1 MSAVL
6 PPKVHPDDKVV
17 PFKTLRDEFT
27 DDPYLGITVIQYRS
41 DGTGGKE
48 IGFFWLGDVIQFR
61 ENDLLLKKKGSDDE
75 YIIHKDDPFYRN
87 WFANRMGY
95 IIRVFRD

>member
-1 MSAVL
+1 M
-6 PPKVHPDDKVV
+6 PPKVHRDDKEVS
-17 PFKTLRDEFT
+17 FDTLKREFRA
-27 DDPYLGITVIQYRS
+27 DPHVGITFIQYRS

-48 IGFFWLGDVIQFR
+48 IGLFWFGDVIQFR
-61 ENDLLLKKKGSDDE
+61 ENDLLLKKKGCDEE
-75 YIIHKDDPFYRN
+75 YIIHKDEPFYRN

>member
-6 PPKVHPDDKVV
+6 PPKVHPDDTIVS
-17 PFKTLRDEFT
+17 FETLEST
-27 DDPYLGITVIQYRS
+27 GPNVGIIVIQYRS

-48 IGFFWLGDVIQFR
+48 IGLFWFGDVIQFR
-61 ENDLLLKKKGSDDE
+61 ENDLLLKKKGSGDE
-75 YIIHKDDPFYRN
+75 YIIHKDEPFYQN
-87 WFANRMGY
+87 WFVNRMGY